1 MTTLSL
7 LNFEGVDG
15 ATSFID
21 ETTNQVWSPLGTARI
36 SNLDKAFGVSCLR
49 LDSVNLSSISTTLVT
64 SLVADFTIEFMYKDD
79 SISNYTENIIKVS
92 TSDGLKWFE
101 INTQGD
107 LLTVDT
113 DVVSNLIY
121 RNVSNWL
128 YDTSTVDLGWNHIA
142 ICRKDNLTRI
152 FVNGLCHSAT
162 EQLIDDYDIITF
174 GLGTGLNAGGSLNGW
189 IDSVRVIDESIYNT
203 SYIKPQIALELLY
216 VISLFNENDGIIYN
230 VRYDSLDGVSQ
241 VNFNGNDLDNSIV
254 FLCDDPSGGGGVV
267 IIPNPVPDSTNII
280 TGNVKKFGLPYS
292 LQLVA
297 VSVELIPE
305 VVGSTTSDVV
315 TGDYSI
321 DVWPWEGDTLVYAAP
336 DYGDEFVPGAFIAA
350 GEILH
355 PTVPNKN
362 VYIAGADGT
371 LGLIEPIWPDSGII
385 VSGTVTF
392 TAQPLYR
399 PLINGFV
406 KPTVTPI

>member
-1 MTTLSL
+1 MTFSTAADGIKCALIYYESSNQVQIIREEV
-7 LNFEGVDG
+7 LNFPDYLIQPVVSDYDNYHEWNHFALCRKNGSTIFFFNGFALG
-15 ATSFID
+15 ATEELTD
-21 ETTNQVWSPLGTARI
+21 
-36 SNLDKAFGVSCLR
+36 DY
-49 LDSVNLSSISTTLVT
+49 VNLS
-64 SLVADFTIEFMYKDD
+64 
-79 SISNYTENIIKVS
+79 
-92 TSDGLKWFE
+92 
-101 INTQGD
+101 
-107 LLTVDT
+107 
-113 DVVSNLIY
+113 
-121 RNVSNWL
+121 
-128 YDTSTVDLGWNHIA
+128 LGN
-142 ICRKDNLTRI
+142 KNLTSN
-152 FVNGLCHSAT
+152 NGNR
-162 EQLIDDYDIITF
+162 F
-174 GLGTGLNAGGSLNGW
+174 PNGW
-189 IDSVRVIDESIYNT
+189 FDSLRIVDEAIYNT
-203 SYIKPQIALELLY
+203 NTGEPQLEAELLY

-267 IIPNPVPDSTNII
+267 IIPDPVPDSTNII

-297 VSVELIPE
+297 VTVELIPE